1 MVCLGLAFSILV
13 GFGGPHSV
21 PAVQSRQGD
30 GQTDLERNRAL
41 VRRWIEEG
49 FNRKDLT
56 VVEEVFIEDFRV
68 NRSPIGHGGLKQSMR
83 RRFTAF
89 PDLHVSIVEI
99 MAERDKVGLWYTA
112 QGTQTGE
119 FEGIR
124 ATGKK
129 VNWFGSDLLRVEGG
143 RIAEGWFV
151 DDSLG
156 LLRQLG
162 VTFSSSPTGK

>member
-1 MVCLGLAFSILV
+1 
-13 GFGGPHSV
+13 
-21 PAVQSRQGD
+21 
-30 GQTDLERNRAL
+30 
-41 VRRWIEEG
+41 
-49 FNRKDLT
+49 
-56 VVEEVFIEDFRV
+56 
-68 NRSPIGHGGLKQSMR
+68 
-83 RRFTAF
+83 
-89 PDLHVSIVEI
+89 